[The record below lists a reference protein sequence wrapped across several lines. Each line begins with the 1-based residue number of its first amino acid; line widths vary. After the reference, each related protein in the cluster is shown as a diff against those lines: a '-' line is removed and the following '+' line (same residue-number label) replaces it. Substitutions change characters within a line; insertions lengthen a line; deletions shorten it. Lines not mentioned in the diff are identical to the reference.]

1 MSHISYLMEDKD
13 ESIRLDF
20 KTDPETIKKQAIWA
34 GIKPG
39 MRIAD
44 LGCGPGKTTFHLNKL
59 VQPNGA
65 AVGVDIS
72 EERINYAATHYTDK
86 GLDFILGDIRDP
98 LENSGLFDFI
108 WVRFVLEHYRS
119 TAFDIVKKISTI
131 LKPGGILCLIDLDN
145 NCLSHFGLS
154 PRLERTIQGIIE
166 TVEKKA
172 DFDPYAGRKLY
183 SFIFDLGFQDIDID
197 LEAHH
202 LIYGKTNEIDDFNW
216 TKKVEIAGK
225 KSGYKFE
232 EYKRGYEDFVDEFKT
247 FFNNPRRFTYT
258 PIIVCKGR
266 KPLNPRIQQ

>member
-1 MSHISYLMEDKD
+1 MEDKD

-44 LGCGPGKTTFHLNKL
+44 LGCGSGKTTFHLNKL
-59 VQPNGA
+59 IQPNA
-65 AVGVDIS
+65 SAVGVDIS
-72 EERINYAATHYTDK
+72 EERINYATRNYKDK
-86 GLDFILGDIRDP
+86 ELDFILGDIRDP
-98 LENSGLFDFI
+98 LETLGLFDFI
-108 WVRFVLEHYRS
+108 WVRFVLEHYRL
-119 TAFDIVKKISTI
+119 TAFDIVDNISTI

-154 PRLERTIQGIIE
+154 PRLERTIQGIIKF
-166 TVEKKA
+166 VEINA

-183 SFIFDLGFQDIDID
+183 SFMFDLGFQDIDVN

-202 LIYGKTNEIDDFNW
+202 LIYGKTSEIDDINW
-216 TKKVEIAGK
+216 TKKVEIAAK

-232 EYKRGYEDFVDEFKT
+232 EYERGYEDFADEFKN
-247 FFNNPRRFTYT
+247 FFNNPRRFTYS
-258 PIIVCKGR
+258 PIILCKGR
-266 KPLNPRIQQ
+266 KPA